1 MSMCIQHCWLYGSIM
16 RGSRNFCQGEG
27 GPKKTLITFFRH
39 VVFLPFYRGESM
51 VYFKENY
58 LFKVPEGVQHF
69 TGEGVQIFS
78 RGGGVGGANVNIDF
92 VNFQGWGSGPLDP
105 RMRMIDPLAF
115 TVKPIPK
122 DRFSHA
128 MAHFSLLERLV
139 TLQNMIR
146 YMILDIS
153 SGSTLYIRTGTLY
166 EISMR

>member
-1 MSMCIQHCWLYGSIM
+1 
-16 RGSRNFCQGEG
+16 
-27 GPKKTLITFFRH
+27 
-39 VVFLPFYRGESM
+39 M

-58 LFKVPEGVQHF
+58 IFKVPEGVQHF
-69 TGEGVQIFS
+69 TGEGVQFFP
-78 RGGGVGGANVNIDF
+78 GGGVANVNIDF

-122 DRFSHA
+122 DRFSQA
-128 MAHFSLLERLV
+128 MAHFSLSERLV

-146 YMILDIS
+146 YMILDNL

-166 EISMR
+166 EISTR

>member
-1 MSMCIQHCWLYGSIM
+1 
-16 RGSRNFCQGEG
+16 
-27 GPKKTLITFFRH
+27 
-39 VVFLPFYRGESM
+39 M

-58 LFKVPEGVQHF
+58 IFKVPEGVQHF
-69 TGEGVQIFS
+69 TEEGVQIFS
-78 RGGGVGGANVNIDF
+78 GGGGGANVNIDF

-146 YMILDIS
+146 YMILDIL

>member
-1 MSMCIQHCWLYGSIM
+1 MP
-16 RGSRNFCQGEG
+16 G
-27 GPKKTLITFFRH
+27 GGGGFRKKTLMT
-39 VVFLPFYRGESM
+39 FYRHH
-51 VYFKENY
+51 
-58 LFKVPEGVQHF
+58 LFYRFTEGNQWF
-69 TGEGVQIFS
+69 ILRKTKKTKFLRFQ
-78 RGGGVGGANVNIDF
+78 RGSNILQGRGSKFFQGWGGGGANVNIDF

-105 RMRMIDPLAF
+105 RMRLIVPLAF

-139 TLQNMIR
+139 TLQYMIR
-146 YMILDIS
+146 YMILDIL

>member
-1 MSMCIQHCWLYGSIM
+1 
-16 RGSRNFCQGEG
+16 
-27 GPKKTLITFFRH
+27 
-39 VVFLPFYRGESM
+39 M

-58 LFKVPEGVQHF
+58 IFKVPEGVQHF
-69 TGEGVQIFS
+69 TGEGVQFFP
-78 RGGGVGGANVNIDF
+78 GGVANVNIDF

-166 EISMR
+166 EISTR

>member
-16 RGSRNFCQGEG
+16 RGSRNFCQEEG
-27 GPKKTLITFFRH
+27 GGGVRKKLITFFRH
-39 VVFLPFYRGESM
+39 QLFYCFTEGNQWFILRKTIFLRFQRGS
-51 VYFKENY
+51 NT
-58 LFKVPEGVQHF
+58 LQG
-69 TGEGVQIFS
+69 
-78 RGGGVGGANVNIDF
+78 RGSKFFQGGGANVNIDF

-128 MAHFSLLERLV
+128 MAHFSLLEQLV

-146 YMILDIS
+146 YMILDIL

>member
-1 MSMCIQHCWLYGSIM
+1 
-16 RGSRNFCQGEG
+16 
-27 GPKKTLITFFRH
+27 
-39 VVFLPFYRGESM
+39 M
-51 VYFKENY
+51 VYFQENY
-58 LFKVPEGVQHF
+58 IFKVPEGVQHF

-78 RGGGVGGANVNIDF
+78 GGGANVNIDF

-139 TLQNMIR
+139 TLQNMIS
-146 YMILDIS
+146 YMILDIL
-153 SGSTLYIRTGTLY
+153 SGSTMYIRKGTLY

>member
-1 MSMCIQHCWLYGSIM
+1 
-16 RGSRNFCQGEG
+16 
-27 GPKKTLITFFRH
+27 
-39 VVFLPFYRGESM
+39 M

-58 LFKVPEGVQHF
+58 IFCSRGGPTFYRG
-69 TGEGVQIFS
+69 GVQIFS
-78 RGGGVGGANVNIDF
+78 GGGGGANVNIDF

-122 DRFSHA
+122 DRFSH
-128 MAHFSLLERLV
+128 FSLLERLV

-146 YMILDIS
+146 YMILDIL

>member
-27 GPKKTLITFFRH
+27 GGGPKKTLITFFKH
-39 VVFLPFYRGESM
+39 QLFYR
-51 VYFKENY
+51 FT
-58 LFKVPEGVQHF
+58 EGNQWF
-69 TGEGVQIFS
+69 ILRKTIFLRFQRGSNILQGRGSKFFQGV
-78 RGGGVGGANVNIDF
+78 GANVNIEF

-146 YMILDIS
+146 YMILDIL
-153 SGSTLYIRTGTLY
+153 SGSTVYIRTGTLY

>member
-1 MSMCIQHCWLYGSIM
+1 MCIQHCWLYGSIM

-27 GPKKTLITFFRH
+27 GGPKKTLITFFRH
-39 VVFLPFYRGESM
+39 QLFYR
-51 VYFKENY
+51 FT
-58 LFKVPEGVQHF
+58 EGNQWF
-69 TGEGVQIFS
+69 ILRKTISLRFQ
-78 RGGGVGGANVNIDF
+78 RGSNILQGGGGANVNIDF

-146 YMILDIS
+146 YMFLDILS
-153 SGSTLYIRTGTLY
+153 VSTLYIRTGTLY

>member
-1 MSMCIQHCWLYGSIM
+1 MPGGGGGSEKN
-16 RGSRNFCQGEG
+16 SDNV
-27 GPKKTLITFFRH
+27 FRH
-39 VVFLPFYRGESM
+39 QLFYRFTEGNQWFILRKTIFLRFQRGPTFYRGGGP
-51 VYFKENY
+51 N
-58 LFKVPEGVQHF
+58 
-69 TGEGVQIFS
+69 FS
-78 RGGGVGGANVNIDF
+78 KGGGANVNIDF
-92 VNFQGWGSGPLDP
+92 VNFQGWGSGLMDS

-146 YMILDIS
+146 YMILDIL